1 MREWTQARGG
11 MEGGW
16 GGGRGGVEGGEGRR
30 EWIGDEGVRKGEG
43 GGEGRREWNQGRYG
57 GCVGRREERDGGSGW
72 GMVEGQVQPVQCTG

>member
-1 MREWTQARGG
+1 M
-11 MEGGW
+11 
-16 GGGRGGVEGGEGRR
+16 
-30 EWIGDEGVRKGEG
+30 RKGGG